1 MVMVNDLPLSVT
13 KMVKHMNRKSTQEI
27 KIKKHHIYIY
37 IYNDSGYIRYAKMN
51 KSISRIHKTN

>member
-37 IYNDSGYIRYAKMN
+37 NDSGYIRYEKN
-51 KSISRIHKTN
+51 EQIHIKNT